1 MEMRVLIDVANGRV
15 GDELID
21 TLRRAGHVVERGSA
35 TVSARRF
42 DIIVVSSPDA
52 AGRLMREHPSI
63 PVIVFT
69 RVGDVEARIQA
80 LEAGAADA
88 VDASFATS
96 QVAVRISA
104 AGRRAALLPR
114 DAELVEIDGCTIDLS
129 ACTCERDGK
138 RVPLTRREVDLVR
151 WMSRRPRQ
159 VVSRTELLEHVWGLS
174 ARTETRAVD
183 VAIVGL
189 RQKIE
194 RDPADP
200 AIVIT
205 IKGAGYRWG

>member
-1 MEMRVLIDVANGRV
+1 MRVLIDVANGRV

-42 DIIVVSSPDA
+42 DVIVVSTPEA
-52 AGRLMREHPSI
+52 AARLTREQPSL
-63 PVIVFT
+63 PVLVFT

-88 VDASFATS
+88 VDASFPTT
-96 QVAVRISA
+96 QVAVRITA

-114 DAELVEIDGCTIDLS
+114 DAEQVAIDGCTIDLS
-129 ACTCERDGK
+129 ACTCERDGR
-138 RVPLTRREVDLVR
+138 RVPLTRREVDVVR
-151 WMSRRPRQ
+151 WMARRAGQ
-159 VVSRTELLEHVWGLS
+159 VVSRAELLEHVWGLS
-174 ARTETRAVD
+174 TRTETRAVD
-183 VAIVGL
+183 VAMAGL

-194 RDPADP
+194 RDPAVP
-200 AIVIT
+200 AIVVT

>member
-1 MEMRVLIDVANGRV
+1 MRVLIDVANGRV

-35 TVSARRF
+35 NISARRF
-42 DIIVVSSPDA
+42 DVIVVSSPDA
-52 AGRLMREHPSI
+52 AGRLTREHPSI
-63 PVIVFT
+63 PVLVFT

-80 LEAGAADA
+80 LEVGAADA
-88 VDASFATS
+88 VDASFAHS
-96 QVAVRISA
+96 QVAARIGA
-104 AGRRAALLPR
+104 AGRRAALIPPEADR
-114 DAELVEIDGCTIDLS
+114 IDIDGCTIDLS
-129 ACTCERDGK
+129 ACACERDGK

-151 WMSRRPRQ
+151 WLARRPGQ
-159 VVSRTELLEHVWGLS
+159 VVSRAELLEHVWGMS

-183 VAIVGL
+183 VAMAGL

-194 RDPADP
+194 RDPAAP
-200 AIVIT
+200 AIVVT